1 MKIARLLAL
10 ALIIVSLFAFA
21 SCDITETL
29 AGILPG
35 ADQPEEG
42 ELDFGDWEN
51 WGQSD
56 WVTGKFEEYD
66 PSKNYNKIDWSKDY
80 PGLTSKDVYDLS
92 NKMQLASTKHVQV
105 YQAEN
110 AALTGKANTNE
121 GGYYVG
127 YLDSSS
133 VTFSINV
140 KEECDVILVANLS
153 GDPSSK
159 YGYAFNEV
167 FQFKHNDQSVDTSDC
182 WIYATGSWTVFK
194 ETVVGELHLTE
205 GTNTIYFYSA
215 VGRSNFDYIKLVP
228 KGELSKEPL
237 TAVYSYDYEPGVK
250 IEAEGTNFANAVTET
265 TAAGRVVVAQI
276 ADGCSLKFNVNC
288 VGEQTMDLMIEALIR
303 VEGEH
308 SGNAADRFTIL
319 INGEELDISGVTL
332 NGVVDKPNGSSTRW
346 WELSYTI
353 NNFGEITLKDGANS
367 IEIIPGKEMNLDF
380 IKLDV
385 KKESNDIVLEAES
398 AVAENIAT
406 EGGATGT
413 IVGTRLGSKM
423 TFTLNSDSA
432 KEMDLYINAVAGVY
446 DGYPANADGRLSIK
460 VNGVEIDISG
470 ATFSGMDNPSQWWKS
485 TYNDILL
492 GTIQLNEGENVIE
505 ISTVTTGKYGEMNID
520 YFFLRDK

>member
-1 MKIARLLAL
+1 M
-10 ALIIVSLFAFA
+10 
-21 SCDITETL
+21 
-29 AGILPG
+29 
-35 ADQPEEG
+35 
-42 ELDFGDWEN
+42 
-51 WGQSD
+51 
-56 WVTGKFEEYD
+56 
-66 PSKNYNKIDWSKDY
+66 
-80 PGLTSKDVYDLS
+80 
-92 NKMQLASTKHVQV
+92 
-105 YQAEN
+105 
-110 AALTGKANTNE
+110 
-121 GGYYVG
+121 
-127 YLDSSS
+127 
-133 VTFSINV
+133 
-140 KEECDVILVANLS
+140 
-153 GDPSSK
+153 
-159 YGYAFNEV
+159 

-413 IVGTRLGSKM
+413 IVGTRLGSKL

>member
-35 ADQPEEG
+35 ADQPEQEG

-80 PGLTSKDVYDLS
+80 PGLASKDVYDLS
-92 NKMQLASTKHVQV
+92 NRMQFVSTDHVQV

-110 AALTGKANTNE
+110 AALTGKANANE
-121 GGYYVG
+121 AGYYVG
-127 YLDSSS
+127 YLDSAS
-133 VTFSINV
+133 VTFTITAT
-140 KEECDVILVANLS
+140 EECDVLLVANFS
-153 GDPSSK
+153 GTPGSK
-159 YGYAFNEV
+159 YGYSFNEV
-167 FQFKHNDQSVDTSDC
+167 FQFRHNDQTIDTSDA
-182 WIYATGSWTVFK
+182 WIYPGESWTEFK
-194 ETVVGELHLTE
+194 ENVVGELHLTE
-205 GTNTIYFYSA
+205 GVNTIYFYSS
-215 VGRSNFDYIKLVP
+215 VGRCNFDYIKLVP
-228 KGELSKEPL
+228 KGELSEEPL
-237 TAVYSYDYEPGVK
+237 TAVYSYDYEPGLIVQA
-250 IEAEGTNFANAVTET
+250 EATNFGNAVIET

-288 VGEQTMDLMIEALIR
+288 DGEQTMDLIIEALIR
-303 VEGEH
+303 VEGEY
-308 SGNAADRFTIL
+308 SANAADRFTIL

-332 NGVVDKPNGSSTRW
+332 KGVVDKPNGSSTRW
-346 WELSYTI
+346 WNLSYTV

-380 IKLDV
+380 IKF
-385 KKESNDIVLEAES
+385 DIKHETTDIILEAEE

-413 IVGTRLGSKM
+413 IVGTRLGSKL
-423 TFTLNSDSA
+423 TFTLNSDTA
-432 KEMDLYINAVAGVY
+432 READFYINAVAAVY
-446 DGYPANADGRLSIK
+446 EGYPANANGRLLVK
-460 VNGVEIDISG
+460 VNGVEVDISG
-470 ATFSGMDNPSQWWKS
+470 ATFSGMDNPNQWWKS
-485 TYNDILL
+485 TYNNILL
-492 GTIQLNEGENVIE
+492 GTINLVEGENIIE
-505 ISTVTTGKYGEMNID
+505 ISTVTTGEYGEMNID
-520 YFFLRDK
+520 YFFIR